1 VAVAEDVQAFSPAC
15 DAILD
20 ADALKRMPQFL
31 RFSRMSMK
39 VVGVCFAISLLYNAA
54 GIAWAAS
61 GHLSPLVAA
70 ILMPLSSV
78 SVLLVSVGGTRLA
91 AKFSGLSQEM
101 AA

>member
-1 VAVAEDVQAFSPAC
+1 
-15 DAILD
+15 
-20 ADALKRMPQFL
+20 
-31 RFSRMSMK
+31 
-39 VVGVCFAISLLYNAA
+39 LYNAA

-91 AKFSGLSQEM
+91 AKFSGLSQEG